1 LTKPLP
7 KCPECGNRFK
17 TIQLMSMHRAKQH
30 GIKGMSKSSEDLRRK
45 KTENEAALLQA
56 QAADTPMQL
65 PDPLPVNHSCPECG
79 AGFASAQ
86 LMGRHRVK
94 EHGVLSVGEQK
105 KLARQKMQDG
115 LPCPYCD
122 FVAVN
127 KAGYSL
133 HVNNKHADQ
142 PKQEGVTL
150 EHSTQASRAIVRT
163 NGSAQ
168 PTNEGQAH
176 PDGISEATLALALG
190 RFQGLCQGMAIEFD
204 LPPRRF
210 ARELIRLIYATQV
223 R

>member
-1 LTKPLP
+1 MTKPLP
-7 KCPECGNRFK
+7 KCPDCGKKFHSEK
-17 TIQLMSMHRAKQH
+17 LIAMHRARAH
-30 GIKGMSKSSEDLRRK
+30 GYVGTAPSTVAARERRARLK
-45 KTENEAALLQA
+45 AEAA
-56 QAADTPMQL
+56 QAAVTVVETSA
-65 PDPLPVNHSCPECG
+65 DPLPVNHACPECG

-105 KLARQKMQDG
+105 KLARQNMQDG
-115 LPCPYCD
+115 LPCPHCD

-150 EHSTQASRAIVRT
+150 EHSAQASRAIVRT
-163 NGSAQ
+163 NGSGQ
-168 PTNEGQAH
+168 PSNEGQAH

-210 ARELIRLIYATQV
+210 AREFIRLIYATQV